1 MKHFIFLGKLTPQG
15 IAGIKQVGKRYQAFK
30 RLLKSKRGK
39 LIGEYATMGR
49 YDYVIV
55 AELPNTTAALE
66 VSVATAAKGNVS
78 FETLRAFPFKEFLG
92 AVKKA

>member
-1 MKHFIFLGKLTPQG
+1 LKHFIFLGKLTPQG
-15 IAGIKQVGKRYQAFK
+15 IAGIKQVEKRYEAFK

-39 LIGEYATMGR
+39 LIEEYATFGR

-66 VSVATAAKGNVS
+66 VSVATGLKGNVT
-78 FETLRAFPFKEFLG
+78 FETLRAFPFNEFLR